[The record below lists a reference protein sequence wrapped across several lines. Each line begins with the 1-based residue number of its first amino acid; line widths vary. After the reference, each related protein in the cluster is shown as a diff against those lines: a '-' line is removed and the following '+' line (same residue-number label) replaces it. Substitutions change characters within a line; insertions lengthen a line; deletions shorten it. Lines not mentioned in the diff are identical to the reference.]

1 MRKQLQLTKEKM
13 KSALSYKDASYI
25 LEKISC
31 NTERVF
37 NKTKDRQRKFDKL
50 LQEKQS
56 SVSTTN
62 APCIDKNKWFINL
75 SSRCLSD

>member
-1 MRKQLQLTKEKM
+1 MRKQLQSSLKK
-13 KSALSYKDASYI
+13 KSALSSKDASYI

-37 NKTKDRQRKFDKL
+37 NKTKDQQQRKFDKL